1 MSSAGSFI
9 KRFEKAASRKQ
20 QWETNMRDVMEL
32 VIPRRETFDYQ
43 VNGAKRTG
51 DGRIFDSTAVKGLNK
66 FASNLQSSLVPPFEQ
81 WVELTPGEEL
91 IQGNDEDT
99 VLDLK
104 RQLKD
109 ITNTMFAHIKNSNF
123 DVQIA
128 ESFLDLGIGTGALLV
143 QRGRGNQS
151 LHFSCV
157 PVAELYLE
165 KGVDGSVG
173 AQYRCHKVAARLI
186 KETWPDANLDQ
197 EMMDIIKEDPDKE
210 LEFIEGTIPE
220 RIKVKRLVNG
230 KTVET
235 EVDGY
240 SYQVV
245 AKKGK
250 NMIVRRE
257 TESTPWVVFRYSVTP
272 GEVYGRGPAMSV
284 FNDIKVINKTKEL
297 ILKNASLAVA
307 GAYTVADD
315 GVINVN
321 NIRIQPGAL
330 IPVAAN
336 PGGVQGPTIAPLPR
350 AGDFNTGQIII
361 EDLRNSINEEML
373 VDPLGPVDA
382 PVKTA
387 TEVALRQQELAK
399 RTGSTFGR
407 LQFELITP
415 LINRILFL
423 LEEQDKIDLSGF
435 RVDGG
440 VIAITHKSPL
450 ATAKASR
457 EFLAMQQL
465 ADTLNATFGPQVTNV
480 VINAMRFGKKAA
492 DHLGTDP
499 DVLNSEA
506 EIDEIK
512 QQTAALA
519 QAQAEGQV
527 DG

>member
-1 MSSAGSFI
+1 MSDKFLE
-9 KRFEKAASRKQ
+9 RFEKAVQRKS
-20 QWETNMRDVMEL
+20 QWETTIEEVMNL
-32 VIPRRETFDYQ
+32 VSPRRETFDFQ
-43 VNGAKRTG
+43 TKGSPRRG
-51 DGRIFDSTAVKGLNK
+51 GGEIFDSTAVKGLNK
-66 FASNLQSSLVPPFEQ
+66 FASNLQSSLVPPFEK

-91 IQGNDEDT
+91 TRDNDKNQ
-99 VLDLK
+99 VLELK
-104 RQLKD
+104 TQLKA
-109 ITNTMFAHIKNSNF
+109 ITDTMFAHIKNSNF

-143 QRGRGNQS
+143 QKGRGKQK

-157 PVAELYLE
+157 PMSELFLE

-173 AQYRCHKVAARLI
+173 AVYRRHKVCARLI
-186 KETWPDANLDQ
+186 KETWPDAKLYPELEQ
-197 EMMDIIKEDPDKE
+197 LIKEKPDHE
-210 LEFIEGTIPE
+210 VEVVEGTVPE
-220 RIKVKRLVNG
+220 KITVKKL
-230 KTVET
+230 
-235 EVDGY
+235 VDGK
-240 SYQVV
+240 VV
-245 AKKGK
+245 EQKVEGYVYKVVVKGDKKT
-250 NMIVRRE
+250 IVNRE
-257 TESTPWVVFRYSVTP
+257 TESTPWIVFRYNVTP

-284 FNDIKVINKTKEL
+284 FNDIKIINKTKEL

-321 NIRIQPGAL
+321 NIRIRPGAL
-330 IPVAAN
+330 IPVASN

-350 AGDFNTGQIII
+350 SGDFNVGQLIL

-423 LEEQDKIDLSGF
+423 LEEQGVIDLSGF

-440 VIAITHKSPL
+440 IIAIEHKSPL

-465 ADTLNATFGPQVTNV
+465 ADVLNATFGPQVTNMI
-480 VINAMRFGKKAA
+480 INSMRFGQKAS
-492 DHLGTDP
+492 DHLGSDP
-499 DVLNSEA
+499 EILNTQE
-506 EIDEIK
+506 EIDQIK
-512 QQTAALA
+512 QELAAAA
-519 QAQAEGQV
+519 QAAAQEGEKI
-527 DG
+527 G